1 MSKKVKSLHAIDM
14 TGFFTKLNIK
24 DVELVFTEAKG

>member
-1 MSKKVKSLHAIDM
+1 MSKKVKSLHAIDIRQ
-14 TGFFTKLNIK
+14 GSLQSK